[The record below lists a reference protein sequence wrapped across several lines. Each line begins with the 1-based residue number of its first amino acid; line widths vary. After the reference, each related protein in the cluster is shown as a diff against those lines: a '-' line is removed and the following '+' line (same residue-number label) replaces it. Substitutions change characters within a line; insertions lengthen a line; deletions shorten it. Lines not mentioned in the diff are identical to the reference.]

1 MVKVKQLEKQY
12 YNAFKKALVDKGE
25 TLKSFC
31 EKNELDYMRT
41 YQAIN
46 AKWIN
51 LDWLE
56 DLYKSLGTECW
67 YDLRISH
74 FATITEVSSN
84 SF

>member
-1 MVKVKQLEKQY
+1 MVKVKQPEKQY
-12 YNAFKKALVDKGE
+12 YNAFKKALSSKGE
-25 TLKSFC
+25 TLTSFC

-41 YQAIN
+41 YQALN

-56 DLYKSLGTECW
+56 DLYKRLGANCW
-67 YDLRISH
+67 YRLTVSH

-84 SF
+84 